1 MFKYIKYQ
9 TKVVIPLS
17 ILIIIVLMLTT
28 SMLSTQYT
36 KGNSLLELE
45 NGINLATKI
54 SEFVHSTQKERGL
67 SSGFLV
73 NHGKKFKEELLQQ
86 REITDLQVKQL
97 TQYLSIIKDNIVIS
111 VLKQALHDLQKLK
124 DIRVKV
130 DNFKITFNDNITLY
144 SRINDSF
151 LNIIIEISKISKEPK
166 ITQNIIAYSNF
177 LYAKEHAGVERA
189 IGTVILSSTTLNQN
203 IRVDFTN
210 LISIQRLYIKN
221 FLKYVSNEGKSF
233 YFKNLQNSAVE
244 EVDNIRKAIL
254 YKNPDESYG
263 YTAQYW
269 FATITKKIDL
279 LQRVDS
285 FLEKELLTNITTE
298 LESTYTLFGGFALL
312 NIISI
317 IIFLVMIILIVK
329 LLKSEKRLRNIIDKY
344 IISSSTDL
352 KGKITEV
359 SDAFCDI
366 SGYTRDELIGKP
378 HNIIRHPDMPKNA
391 FKDLWNTIQQG
402 KSWNGKVKNLKK
414 NGGYYWVYANVE
426 PLFDKKGKIEGYA
439 AIRLD
444 ITDSVELQQ
453 EIERGKQKDKTLFQQ
468 SKLAQMGEMISMIA
482 HQWRQPLTAISATS
496 SDLFMKIMLDNY
508 DKKYFNEKL
517 ENIDE
522 LSQHLSSTID
532 DFRNFYKEDKKK
544 EYVLY
549 SDIVKGALQIVETS
563 LKDKKVNVSTNF
575 NCQAQI
581 YTLPNELR
589 QVILNLIKNAED
601 VLIEKEVE
609 NPSIGIRT
617 YDDES
622 YSYLEIQDNGGG
634 IPDEIIEKIFDP
646 YFSTK
651 TKKDG
656 TGLGLYMSQ
665 IIVRD
670 HSNGELLISNSGD
683 GACFTIKIPISKGGD

>member
-1 MFKYIKYQ
+1 
-9 TKVVIPLS
+9 
-17 ILIIIVLMLTT
+17 
-28 SMLSTQYT
+28 MLSTQYT

-111 VLKQALHDLQKLK
+111 VLKQALHDLKKLK

-468 SKLAQMGEMISMIA
+468 SKLAQMGEMISIIA

>member
-1 MFKYIKYQ
+1 
-9 TKVVIPLS
+9 
-17 ILIIIVLMLTT
+17 MLTT

-111 VLKQALHDLQKLK
+111 VLKQALHDLKKLK

-285 FLEKELLTNITTE
+285 YLEKELLTNITTE

>member
-1 MFKYIKYQ
+1 
-9 TKVVIPLS
+9 
-17 ILIIIVLMLTT
+17 
-28 SMLSTQYT
+28 MLSTQYT

-285 FLEKELLTNITTE
+285 YLEKELLTNITTE

>member
-1 MFKYIKYQ
+1 
-9 TKVVIPLS
+9 
-17 ILIIIVLMLTT
+17 
-28 SMLSTQYT
+28 MLSTQYT

-111 VLKQALHDLQKLK
+111 VLKQALHDLKKLK

-285 FLEKELLTNITTE
+285 YLEKELLTNITTE